1 MTAWNPVRRGAMHHR
16 HLAMGATMAERG
28 GWQQPAYY
36 RSADEELRL
45 LSATVGLCDISPAGK
60 LKLQGSDLDQLLA
73 AVFPGAGGLAV
84 GGVRLVASGPGPA
97 QVVLAR
103 LALDEILAVTPTDQA
118 PSLAETLGGGPDRCA
133 HVVDLTSALAGV
145 RITGPEA
152 GSLLARVTELD
163 ASPSALP
170 DMGCAQTKVAEV
182 HGTLL
187 RMDLGGVPSYDL
199 YFSRDFGEYM
209 WDALME
215 AGELHGAAPVGID
228 AMERL
233 NA

>member
-1 MTAWNPVRRGAMHHR
+1 MHHR

-45 LSATVGLCDISPAGK
+45 LSETVGLCDISPAGK

-73 AVFPGAGGLAV
+73 AVFPGAGGLPA
-84 GGVRLVASGPGPA
+84 GGVRRVAGDHGPGPSP
-97 QVVLAR
+97 VVLAR

-118 PSLAETLGGGPDRCA
+118 SSLAETLRGGPDRCA
-133 HVVDLTSALAGV
+133 HVVDLTSALASV
-145 RITGPEA
+145 RVTGPEA
-152 GSLLARVTELD
+152 GPLLARVTELD
-163 ASPSALP
+163 ASPPAFP
-170 DMGCAQTKVAEV
+170 DMQCAQAKVAEV

-187 RMDLGGVPSYDL
+187 RMDLGGVPSFDL
-199 YFSRDFGEYM
+199 YFSRDFGAYM

-215 AGELHGAAPVGID
+215 AGEPHGVAPVGTD
-228 AMERL
+228 AMARL
-233 NA
+233 QR